1 MQPKSNSRDRNVL
14 RVVGEVFS
22 QILNVPVLSGLL
34 VTFLYFKLPVDTPQ
48 RMQGWI
54 WSLVFV
60 SLIPLSSLLFYIPFG
75 NPNHEQVVRRQRN
88 ASFVVMMISYPL
100 GVWVLH
106 QIHAPS
112 IFRATA
118 VIYSLVTLGLI
129 IFNLLLHYKASGHA
143 AGAAGPVGVMMY
155 LYGLVAVPLLA
166 LLPLVTWARLA
177 AKGHS
182 FWQTVVGAVLSL
194 CISVGVMWA
203 YGFQP
208 LMGVIH

>member
-1 MQPKSNSRDRNVL
+1 MQPESESQYRKIV

-22 QILNVPVLSGLL
+22 QVLNVPVLSGLL
-34 VTFLYFKLPVDTPQ
+34 VTFLYFKLPVETPH
-48 RMQGWI
+48 RLLGLV
-54 WSLVFV
+54 WSLVFL
-60 SLIPLSSLLFYIPFG
+60 SLIPLCSLLFYIPFG
-75 NPNHEQVVRRQRN
+75 NPNHEQVVRRQRA
-88 ASFVVMMISYPL
+88 ASFAIMLFSYPA
-100 GVWVLH
+100 GAWVLH
-106 QIHAPS
+106 QIHAPL

-118 VIYSLVTLGLI
+118 VIYTLVTVGLI

-143 AGAAGPVGVMMY
+143 AGAAGPVGVMLY
-155 LYGLVAVPLLA
+155 LYGLVAAPLLA

-182 FWQTVVGAVLSL
+182 FWQTVVGAMLSL

-208 LMGVIH
+208 LMGLIH